1 MLIPATLIASI
12 IIFIVMRSLPGDVVI
27 VILSGS
33 GEATHSLEVREGLRE
48 ELGLNEPG
56 VTQYLKWLVRMTNG
70 EMGGR
75 SLIDGQSIQSLIS
88 QQLPVTTLLLLYAIL
103 LSTII
108 WVPLGV
114 LAAWTQGKWVD
125 YAVRFVALPG
135 GAIPSFVLA
144 LVILLALLLS
154 LAGNIRI

>member
-12 IIFIVMRSLPGDVVI
+12 IIFTVMRSLPGDVVI

-103 LSTII
+103 LST
-108 WVPLGV
+108 
-114 LAAWTQGKWVD
+114 Q
-125 YAVRFVALPG
+125 
-135 GAIPSFVLA
+135 
-144 LVILLALLLS
+144 ILL
-154 LAGNIRI
+154 G